1 MICGIVSSS
10 VMCGIVRGGV
20 MCGMVREWCDVWYG

>member
-1 MICGIVSSS
+1 MVWLGSG
-10 VMCGIVRGGV
+10 VMCGMVRSGV